1 MGLSYESQKAII
13 FAQVGQGLE
22 GDDPIDQ
29 LIIDKIA
36 PLYDDIWSRWEWKNF
51 YPGLQA
57 LYVKRDCIEVL
68 MGQMRDLTD
77 TKLGPN
83 LTNNQSAIFANLTV
97 LLTKT
102 QSEITNWEYKARDSR
117 GPSVGTLSK
126 QSMGPDR
133 APWQADPA
141 SPLYTGNPLAPT
153 PFVSWDL

>member
-1 MGLSYESQKAII
+1 MGLSYEAQKAII

-29 LIIDKIA
+29 LLIDKIA
-36 PLYDDIWSRWEWKNF
+36 PLYDDVWSRWEWKNF

-57 LYVKRDCIEVL
+57 LYVKRDCIEIL

-83 LTNNQSAIFANLTV
+83 LTNNQSAIFTNLTV

-117 GPSVGTLSK
+117 GPSVGALRK
-126 QSMGPDR
+126 QSMGPER